1 MEGFW
6 GYWVLG
12 WEARPPPSVLVH
24 PWTSASLGSAAP
36 GHPDARLHHQFSQSR
51 ALALTILKL
60 TLVIGP

>member
-12 WEARPPPSVLVH
+12 WEPPPVLAH
-24 PWTSASLGSAAP
+24 PRISASLGSAAP